1 MDSRGQRPRLLFARC
16 FAATLLAWTFGSGC
30 TSLISSATDREVYS
44 AVNKYETRMRSA
56 RAATLKQPSPRV
68 PPTTTAAASA
78 SRPSSAPTDESGGP
92 ALLLDLPESLRIAFQ
107 TGRELKNQKE
117 TLYLQGLQFTLTRY
131 TFGPILDSTIDYI
144 WNYNE
149 GTPNR
154 HGLTLPANVRQIL
167 PLGGQVTGSVTHSAS
182 RVRDVDPLTPRDFQW
197 NSDYQV
203 NLEQPLLRGFGY
215 EASHEGLTQAQRSL
229 LYAVRTFE
237 LFREDYA
244 IRIAEAYYGLV
255 SQRKQLENDEQNYLD
270 AAYDTRKAE
279 AMRKLDRNKPDDV
292 FQARRR
298 EITAETALIGSRTRY
313 KLAVDDFKIL
323 LGLPTSTAIELS
335 PEEPPFA
342 EVDVD
347 PKSAVE
353 VSLHNR
359 LELQTQ
365 RDQLEDS
372 QRRLRIARQDLLPR
386 LNARANY
393 GVASTGAVTDDAS
406 PNQRSGSAGVSL
418 ELPLDR
424 KAETNA
430 FRAAQIEVDRAKR
443 DLSQAEDELERN
455 ILNAL
460 RELEQFEKQIRL
472 QEDQITAERRAVA
485 VMQIRV
491 EADEAQQRDLSEAR
505 QSLNSALNQLIDLKV
520 QHFIA
525 RLRLRRDLGILFI
538 NPEGMWE
545 S

>member
-1 MDSRGQRPRLLFARC
+1 MDSRGQRPRFSFAGC
-16 FAATLLAWTFGSGC
+16 LAAAFCCTLCAAGC
-30 TSLISSATDREVYS
+30 ASLISSATDREVYS
-44 AVNKYETRMRSA
+44 AVNKYETRMRNT
-56 RAATLKQPSPRV
+56 RTATLQQPARRGPSA
-68 PPTTTAAASA
+68 TTLTSSSQPASAPAEAASQ
-78 SRPSSAPTDESGGP
+78 PVQT
-92 ALLLDLPESLRIAFQ
+92 LDLAESLRIAFKI
-107 TGRELKNQKE
+107 GRELQTQRE
-117 TLYLQGLQFTLTRY
+117 TLYLQGLQFTFTRY

-149 GTPNR
+149 GNPNT

-167 PLGGQVTGSVTHSAS
+167 PLGGQVTGSITHRAT
-182 RVRDVDPLTPRDFQW
+182 RVQDVDPLTPHDFQW

-203 NLEQPLLRGFGY
+203 NLEQPLLRGAGY
-215 EASHEGLTQAQRSL
+215 EASHEGLTQAQRDL

-244 IRIAEAYYGLV
+244 IRIADAYYGLV
-255 SQRKQLENDEQNYLD
+255 SQRKQLDNDEQNYLD

-323 LGLPTSTAIELS
+323 LGLPTSTPIELS
-335 PEEPPFA
+335 AEEPPFA

-347 PKSAVE
+347 PKSAVQ

-365 RDQLEDS
+365 RDQLDDS
-372 QRRLRIARQDLLPR
+372 QRRLRIAKQDLLPR
-386 LNARANY
+386 LNARASY
-393 GVASTGAVTDDAS
+393 GVASRGGVTDDAT

-424 KAETNA
+424 KAEANA
-430 FRAAQIEVDRAKR
+430 YRAAQIDLERSKR
-443 DLSQAEDELERN
+443 DLRQSEDELERN

-505 QSLNSALNQLIDLKV
+505 QSLNNALNQLIDLKV

-525 RLRLRRDLGILFI
+525 RLRLKRNMGILFI
-538 NPEGMWE
+538 NAEGMWE